1 MIALHIT
8 DIFTLNFCYRKK
20 LAFLPENL
28 AFAGFAIL
36 PLQRCT
42 VRCQNVL
49 APFQQL
55 SCLMVSCF
63 LQAFLLVLADFAH
76 DLVIEVLD
84 DMEIIE
90 DHPQVR
96 ALFLESFLE
105 VRVHI
110 KGNGFHMRHPFQP
123 DMLDEIVDD
132 LLLLSL
138 GNPKNVAVRH
148 VDDVGRV
155 FVSVVQFEL
164 VDAKE
169 PRMLFWAAKLSVFD
183 VKFLEAALVNSLHD
197 VLADTGKLADLLVGE
212 LVAGKKEA
220 DILFQLLRD
229 AVMIR
234 LKRDF
239 LHVRMAA
246 GWADVL
252 DVLEADTCGTAA
264 NDLER
269 VTKSAYAMVVYYGM
283 SDKMPNISYYD
294 STGQDYGFTKPY
306 GEERAA
312 IIDKEVS
319 RIVSEQYERAK
330 ELLRKHAEGHN
341 QLTEVLLSREVI
353 YTEDV
358 ERIFG
363 KRQWESRTD
372 EILRL
377 NEEARR
383 KESES
388 SDEPKSESDSQ
399 NAAADDSTSIST
411 PPEIPADCK

>member
-1 MIALHIT
+1 
-8 DIFTLNFCYRKK
+8 
-20 LAFLPENL
+20 
-28 AFAGFAIL
+28 
-36 PLQRCT
+36 
-42 VRCQNVL
+42 
-49 APFQQL
+49 
-55 SCLMVSCF
+55 
-63 LQAFLLVLADFAH
+63 
-76 DLVIEVLD
+76 
-84 DMEIIE
+84 
-90 DHPQVR
+90 
-96 ALFLESFLE
+96 
-105 VRVHI
+105 
-110 KGNGFHMRHPFQP
+110 
-123 DMLDEIVDD
+123 MLDEIVDD

-264 NDLER
+264 NR
-269 VTKSAYAMVVYYGM
+269 
-283 SDKMPNISYYD
+283 
-294 STGQDYGFTKPY
+294 
-306 GEERAA
+306 
-312 IIDKEVS
+312 
-319 RIVSEQYERAK
+319 
-330 ELLRKHAEGHN
+330 
-341 QLTEVLLSREVI
+341 EVLQDFL
-353 YTEDV
+353 
-358 ERIFG
+358 
-363 KRQWESRTD
+363 ESLID
-372 EILRL
+372 M
-377 NEEARR
+377 
-383 KESES
+383 
-388 SDEPKSESDSQ
+388 
-399 NAAADDSTSIST
+399 
-411 PPEIPADCK
+411 